1 MSSTLSGTVCSQ
13 DLGAQYHLQ
22 STHPQEQ
29 PACSELLPKPGYLL
43 HRERC
48 SQGWDHKVI
57 PRHEWGHPWVV
68 TWVKKYYKMLT
79 TFNSTNLPLLS
90 QPIPARKKI
99 FVPKHPS
106 FIYFWIL
113 FLAVLGLCCYMWAFS
128 SCSKWGLLSSC
139 AEQASHCSGLS
150 FHRAWGPEHAGFRSC
165 SAGLSSCGTWA

>member
-13 DLGAQYHLQ
+13 DLGAQYHLP

-99 FVPKHPS
+99 FVPKHPLL
-106 FIYFWIL
+106 FICKFYFW
-113 FLAVLGLCCYMWAFS
+113 LCWVFVAIC
-128 SCSKWGLLSSC
+128 
-139 AEQASHCSGLS
+139 GLS
-150 FHRAWGPEHAGFRSC
+150 LVTASGGYSRVALHTLLIAVASLFTEHGV
-165 SAGLSSCGTWA
+165 